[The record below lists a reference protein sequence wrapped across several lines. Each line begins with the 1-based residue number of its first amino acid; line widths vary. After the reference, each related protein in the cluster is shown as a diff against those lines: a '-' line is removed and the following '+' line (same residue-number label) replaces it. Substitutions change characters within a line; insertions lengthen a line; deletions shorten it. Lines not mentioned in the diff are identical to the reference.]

1 MKNILVGSG
10 FSTSKDSYKAG
21 VQAAEMALKGLTGK
35 RPTISYIFFTGD
47 YDPNK
52 ISEGLKTILKDTE
65 FIGGSADAVF
75 HNEKVLLEG
84 VVVASLYSEYLHV
97 GVASIDNVSKD
108 PQGVAKK
115 TVIQALK
122 NLPVDKYVDP
132 YLLFTR
138 MRNANVKW
146 MVKIPSFFL
155 TVFSRGMRLPKMG
168 DETKIIKGIA
178 EEIGLNVPIWGGS
191 FGNSLEKLF
200 GGKPYE
206 ISMLHSGKV
215 MKDGLI
221 IVANSCSLVYGQALT
236 HAARR
241 TNKFGVITGTTG
253 EGYVV
258 TEISGKK
265 PVDWYCEQLNMK
277 KEEFLK
283 NTQVITQ
290 RYPLGI
296 PDTFGNY
303 IIRGAGVHNKG
314 TLGYVAPLTQG
325 WPVYIMDADPK
336 YLMEASDIIKNDIKD
351 YTNEDSPAITFA
363 GLCASRRAV
372 LKDKLSTELKKFRK
386 NFNGAPL
393 VGFSC
398 FGEIGSKAGTPTI
411 FQHLSAN
418 IFNIYDKL
426 LHEVR

>member
-1 MKNILVGSG
+1 MANLTVGTG
-10 FSTSKDSYKAG
+10 FSESSDAFKAG
-21 VQAAEMALKGLTGK
+21 KEAAEKALKELKGK
-35 RPTISYIFFTGD
+35 KPTISYIFFTGD

-52 ISEGLKTILKDTE
+52 LSEGLKSIFKDTE
-65 FIGGSADAVF
+65 FVGGSADAVF
-75 HNEKVLLEG
+75 HDERVLRQG
-84 VVVASLYSEYLHV
+84 VVVASLFSEYLHV
-97 GVASIDNVSKD
+97 GVASVDNVSTD
-108 PQGVAKK
+108 PHGVAKK
-115 TVIQALK
+115 TVIRAIR

-146 MVKIPSFFL
+146 MIKIPSFFL
-155 TVFSRGMRLPKMG
+155 TVFSRGMKLPKMG

-206 ISMLHSGKV
+206 INMLHSGKV
-215 MKDGLI
+215 LKDGLI

-236 HAARR
+236 HAARK
-241 TNKFGVITGTTG
+241 TNKFGAITGVASD
-253 EGYVV
+253 GYVV
-258 TEISGKK
+258 TEISGKN

-314 TLGYVAPLTQG
+314 TLAYVAPLTEG

-336 YLMEASDIIKNDIKD
+336 YLMAASDIIKKDIKD
-351 YTNEDSPAITFA
+351 YTGEDTPAITFA

-372 LKDKLSTELKKFRK
+372 LKDGLKDELKKLKR
-386 NFNGAPL
+386 NFHGAPL

-418 IFNIYDKL
+418 IFNIYNKL